1 MSLVTLR
8 PKGQLTIPVDILQ
21 QWDIKPYD
29 KLEVN
34 FQNGVITI
42 VPAKRQEP
50 RKKDRLMSFAGVGQ
64 GCWGDTAEEVNSS
77 IQDLRGS
84 WSR

>member
-21 QWDIKPYD
+21 KWDIKPYD
-29 KLEVN
+29 KLEMN

-42 VPAKRQEP
+42 VPAIRKEP
-50 RKKDRLMSFAGVGQ
+50 KKKNRLMSFAGAGK
-64 GCWGDTAEEVNSS
+64 GYWGDTPDEVKESL
-77 IQDLRGS
+77 QDLRDS

>member
-21 QWDIKPYD
+21 KWDIKPYD
-29 KLEVN
+29 KLEMN

-42 VPAKRQEP
+42 VPAIRKEP
-50 RKKDRLMSFAGVGQ
+50 KKKNRLMSFVGAGK
-64 GCWGDTAEEVNSS
+64 GCWGDTPDEVKESL
-77 IQDLRGS
+77 QDLRDS

>member
-21 QWDIKPYD
+21 KWGIKPYD
-29 KLEVN
+29 KLEIN

-42 VPAKRQEP
+42 VPATRKEP
-50 RKKDRLMSFAGVGQ
+50 RKKNRLMSFAGAGK
-64 GCWGDTAEEVNSS
+64 GCWGDTPDEVKES
-77 IQDLRGS
+77 IQDLRES

>member
-21 QWDIKPYD
+21 QWDIKPYEQ
-29 KLEVN
+29 LEIS
-34 FQNGVITI
+34 FQNGVITL
-42 VPAKRQEP
+42 VPAKRKEP
-50 RKKDRLMSFAGVGQ
+50 RKKNRLMSFAGIGQ
-64 GCWGDTAEEVNSS
+64 GCWGETADDVRNTVH
-77 IQDLRGS
+77 QLRDS

>member
-21 QWDIKPYD
+21 KWDIKPYD
-29 KLEVN
+29 KLEIN

-42 VPAKRQEP
+42 VPAIRKEP
-50 RKKDRLMSFAGVGQ
+50 KKKNRLMSFAGAGK
-64 GCWGDTAEEVNSS
+64 GCWGDTPDEVKESL
-77 IQDLRGS
+77 QDLRDS

>member
-21 QWDIKPYD
+21 EWDIKPYD
-29 KLEVN
+29 KLEIN

-42 VPAKRQEP
+42 VPAARKEP
-50 RKKDRLMSFAGVGQ
+50 KKKNRLMSFAGAGK
-64 GCWGDTAEEVNSS
+64 GCWGDTPGEVKESL
-77 IQDLRGS
+77 QELRDS